1 MDEIYEYKDLV
12 DSKKN
17 LMNEISKCDSSEV
30 QERLTLE
37 YYEICDKLDK
47 MKERT

>member
-1 MDEIYEYKDLV
+1 MKEIYKYKYLV
-12 DSKKN
+12 DYKKN
-17 LMNEISKCDSSEV
+17 LMDDIAKCDSSEM
-30 QERLTLE
+30 QASLTLE